1 MTDNRSTTALEI
13 AGVMRS
19 SLSRRR
25 ILQAAGIGG
34 VALAAAACGTGG
46 DDTASATGAP
56 SAAAAADLSDT
67 EKVANWSNWPL
78 YIDIDE
84 ESGKRPSLEAFQA
97 ATGVAVTYTEDVND
111 NNGTRETMMDAAC
124 TSMPWARTTSSAEMD
139 PRMAAPRVFDGRS
152 KLLLNQTLLSHSSLA
167 AFCLCGSVCLGL

>member
-56 SAAAAADLSDT
+56 SAAAAPDLSDT
-67 EKVANWSNWPL
+67 DKVANWSNWPL

-97 ATGVAVTYTEDVND
+97 DGSRWTD
-111 NNGTRETMMDAAC
+111 RIFSPCMSK
-124 TSMPWARTTSSAEMD
+124 TS
-139 PRMAAPRVFDGRS
+139 V
-152 KLLLNQTLLSHSSLA
+152 H
-167 AFCLCGSVCLGL
+167 